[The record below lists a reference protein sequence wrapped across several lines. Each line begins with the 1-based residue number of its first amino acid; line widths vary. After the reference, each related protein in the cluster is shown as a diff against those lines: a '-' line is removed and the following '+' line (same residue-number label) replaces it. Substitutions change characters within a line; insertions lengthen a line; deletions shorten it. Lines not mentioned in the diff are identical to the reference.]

1 MPSLTLLGL
10 SEAPREVCASSGRN
24 VGASEGEASNAPR
37 WDLARRKAKRRTKK
51 KKEEE
56 EDAMATSKEEM
67 YAKFQPWVLATYGD
81 SAKTKTIT
89 VRKAARIRALL
100 STSEKVKLIFLTF
113 EIVDVEKNMGGQIPP
128 QRSDLDGDVSG
139 SKRKSFKQNH
149 FFNRSLKN
157 YTQ

>member
-51 KKEEE
+51 K
-56 EDAMATSKEEM
+56 EDAMATSKEQM

-100 STSEKVKLIFLTF
+100 STSEKVKL
-113 EIVDVEKNMGGQIPP
+113 N
-128 QRSDLDGDVSG
+128 
-139 SKRKSFKQNH
+139 
-149 FFNRSLKN
+149 FFI
-157 YTQ
+157 